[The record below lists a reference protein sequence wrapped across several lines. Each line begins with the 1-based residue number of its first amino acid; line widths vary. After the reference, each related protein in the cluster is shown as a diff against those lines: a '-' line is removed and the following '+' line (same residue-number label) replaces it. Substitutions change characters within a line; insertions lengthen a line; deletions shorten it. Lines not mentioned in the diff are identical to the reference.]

1 MKKKKYLTIAMIVL
15 AALALLVLLPPAG
28 IFLETN
34 GRVYSADDT
43 PEGYEYAIVLGASVV
58 NGRLSYM
65 LEDRMK
71 TAVSLYKSG
80 KVSKLLLS
88 GDYQSDD
95 YNEVGAM
102 RRYALE
108 SGIPDED
115 ILLDYSGFSTYETVS
130 RAKKL
135 FGIDRAVIVT
145 QRYHLYRAL
154 HIARSFG
161 MDAVGADAAL
171 RGYRGQILRNMREIL
186 ALDKDFLLCIFD
198 FGG

>member
-43 PEGYEYAIVLGASVV
+43 PEDYEYAIVLGASVV
-58 NGRLSYM
+58 NGRLSHM
-65 LEDRMK
+65 LEDRIK
-71 TAVSLYKSG
+71 PAVSLYKSG

-171 RGYRGQILRNMREIL
+171 RGYRGQIFRNMREIL

>member
-171 RGYRGQILRNMREIL
+171 RGYRGQIFRNMREIL

>member
-43 PEGYEYAIVLGASVV
+43 PEDYEYAIVLGASVV

-171 RGYRGQILRNMREIL
+171 RGYRGQIFRNMREIL

>member
-43 PEGYEYAIVLGASVV
+43 PEDYEYAIVLGASVV
-58 NGRLSYM
+58 NGRLSHM

-154 HIARSFG
+154 HIARSFD

-171 RGYRGQILRNMREIL
+171 RGYRGQIFRNMREIL

>member
-1 MKKKKYLTIAMIVL
+1 
-15 AALALLVLLPPAG
+15 
-28 IFLETN
+28 
-34 GRVYSADDT
+34 
-43 PEGYEYAIVLGASVV
+43 
-58 NGRLSYM
+58 
-65 LEDRMK
+65 
-71 TAVSLYKSG
+71 
-80 KVSKLLLS
+80 
-88 GDYQSDD
+88 
-95 YNEVGAM
+95 M

-115 ILLDYSGFSTYETVS
+115 ILLDYSGVSTYETVS

-154 HIARSFG
+154 HIACSFG

-171 RGYRGQILRNMREIL
+171 RGYRGQIFRNMREIL

>member
-43 PEGYEYAIVLGASVV
+43 PEDYEYAIVLGASVV
-58 NGRLSYM
+58 NGRLSHM
-65 LEDRMK
+65 LVDRMK

-171 RGYRGQILRNMREIL
+171 RGYRGQIFRNMREIL

>member
-1 MKKKKYLTIAMIVL
+1 
-15 AALALLVLLPPAG
+15 
-28 IFLETN
+28 
-34 GRVYSADDT
+34 
-43 PEGYEYAIVLGASVV
+43 
-58 NGRLSYM
+58 M

-88 GDYQSDD
+88 GDYKSDD

-171 RGYRGQILRNMREIL
+171 RGYRGQIFRNMREIL

>member
-1 MKKKKYLTIAMIVL
+1 MAKVLEMLISRTTISKIAIRIIKIPMV
-15 AALALLVLLPPAG
+15 ALVRKH
-28 IFLETN
+28 I
-34 GRVYSADDT
+34 RKRRS
-43 PEGYEYAIVLGASVV
+43 
-58 NGRLSYM
+58 M
-65 LEDRMK
+65 LCWQ
-71 TAVSLYKSG
+71 TKSG

-171 RGYRGQILRNMREIL
+171 RGYRGQIFRNMREIL